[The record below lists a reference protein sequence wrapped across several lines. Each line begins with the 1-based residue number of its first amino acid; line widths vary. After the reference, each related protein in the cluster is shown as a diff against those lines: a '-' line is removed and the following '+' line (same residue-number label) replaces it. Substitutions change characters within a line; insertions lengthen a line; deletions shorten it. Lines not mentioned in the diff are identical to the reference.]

1 MVANI
6 DHIVNSA
13 EPRLLT
19 VGELASMIDHSH
31 IHPNHSHADLVNGV
45 EIAKRWQTGRF
56 TTQPFR
62 VREARELLRGTGI
75 QLQTF
80 VGFAHGSDTTETKV
94 TQARQ
99 ALEDGVDELDMV
111 INISALVSGD
121 LKLVEDDVRAVV
133 DVARP
138 YGVTVKAII
147 EVFYLN
153 DEQLV
158 QATQCAERAGAA
170 FIKTSTGFNPDT
182 VEHVKH
188 SVEVITKVKKPET
201 IVKASGGCTDIDAV
215 LAYYKAGARRFGA
228 YPTEV
233 ILKGYEEK
241 LAAGTTGLE

>member
-1 MVANI
+1 MVAPI

-13 EPRLLT
+13 APRLLT

-31 IHPNHSHADLVNGV
+31 ILPDHTHADLIRGI
-45 EIAKRWQTGRF
+45 EIAQRWQTGRF

-62 VREARELLRGTGI
+62 VPEARKLLGKGEI
-75 QLQTF
+75 QLQTYI
-80 VGFAHGSDTTETKV
+80 GFPHGNDHTATKV

-111 INISALVSGD
+111 INISALLSGD
-121 LKLVEDDVRAVV
+121 VKLVEDDVRAVV

-158 QATQCAERAGAA
+158 QATHAAERAGAA
-170 FIKTSTGFNPDT
+170 FIKTSTGTRLDT
-182 VEHVKH
+182 TPVVKH
-188 SVEVITKVKKPET
+188 AVEVIMKAKKPET
-201 IVKASGGCTDIDAV
+201 IVKASGGCYDIDAV

-228 YPTEV
+228 YESEK
-233 ILKGYEEK
+233 ILTGYEALLK
-241 LAAGTTGLE
+241 AGKTGLE